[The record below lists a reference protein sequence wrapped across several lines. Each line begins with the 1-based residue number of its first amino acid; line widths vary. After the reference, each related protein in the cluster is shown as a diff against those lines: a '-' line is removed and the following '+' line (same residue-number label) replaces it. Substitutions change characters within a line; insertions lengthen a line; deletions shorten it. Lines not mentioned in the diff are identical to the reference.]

1 MLKHSAALLLFAL
14 IWPLSAGA
22 GAPKQIIGYLQGE
35 ITVAADGHV
44 KSVELKKTKSE
55 TLEAFFASQIKRWEF
70 HPVMV
75 NGVPADTVAPFD
87 LTVLA
92 TFSDDHKIQKI
103 EFREIHIGKSDIERQ
118 LSASA
123 PPLPNQSPVR
133 YPEAGLRN
141 GLNAEVRVA
150 VEIGADGRVKQAG
163 VYDLGLVNA
172 GSRNDRRVRDFA
184 MESFGKNAVEGVSKW
199 IWPPEALAYQ
209 GCTGGC
215 IRLVSVK
222 FEMVGRPAW
231 SSYAEQAVAPPVWA
245 SQEGIKSILNKEQSR
260 YVQFKTDPSDTS
272 INVDI

>member
-1 MLKHSAALLLFAL
+1 MLKHSPVVLLFAL
-14 IWPLSAGA
+14 LWPLAVGA
-22 GAPKQIIGYLQGE
+22 SGPKQVIGYLQGE

-44 KSVELKKTKSE
+44 KSVELKKAKSE

-75 NGVPADTVAPFD
+75 NGVPTDTVAPFD

-123 PPLPNQSPVR
+123 PPLPNQQPVR

-141 GLNAEVRVA
+141 GLSAEVRVA
-150 VEIGADGRVKQAG
+150 VEIGADGRVKQTG

-231 SSYAEQAVAPPVWA
+231 SSYADQAVAPPVWA
-245 SQEGIKSILNKEQSR
+245 SQEGIKSILNKEQSH